1 MNKQILYWQINPSS
15 VSRQQVESLVSLI
28 LLSNLQLFPLCLHL
42 FLNPS
47 CLMCAQGHVALQR
60 ARVRVAR
67 VFVSPPTCGAAVSCS
82 VFKQRRLRKIKK
94 IKTQNKLK
102 NNHRR
107 LTSPIIAD
115 LCIVSKLSALHS
127 SHSFSFSAVII
138 SDSC

>member
-1 MNKQILYWQINPSS
+1 MNKQILHWQINPSS
-15 VSRQQVESLVSLI
+15 VSRQQVESLMSLV

-60 ARVRVAR
+60 ARVRVCASLR
-67 VFVSPPTCGAAVSCS
+67 ESADVRS
-82 VFKQRRLRKIKK
+82 RRQLLGIQTEAPEKNKK
-94 IKTQNKLK
+94 IKTRNKLK

-115 LCIVSKLSALHS
+115 LCFVSQLSALHS
-127 SHSFSFSAVII
+127 SHSFSSSAVII